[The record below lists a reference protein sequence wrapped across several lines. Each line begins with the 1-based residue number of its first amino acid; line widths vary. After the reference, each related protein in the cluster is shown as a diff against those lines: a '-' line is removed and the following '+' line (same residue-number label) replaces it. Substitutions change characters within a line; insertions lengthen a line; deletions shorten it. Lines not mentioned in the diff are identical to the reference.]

1 MLRGAGDGQN
11 LREHL
16 IATAE
21 RLISSRGTAA
31 LTVREIAREAG
42 VADGV
47 LYNYFDGKED
57 LLANAVAAHVRTIQ
71 AGLGDL
77 PRPGEGDLAENLRT
91 HVRYGIALHRALL
104 SFMAGLRPE
113 SEAVSRFTGLVGP
126 DTNWRDEL
134 LRYLHAERDLGRL
147 APDAPVEAAAAMIVG
162 VCHELVLT
170 LLLPDG
176 AHAGIFAAPPDAGD
190 VVAVILDG
198 MRPRR
203 ERSDAMNATRRFR
216 IAAIPAD
223 GVGKEVV
230 AAGRQVLDALA
241 AGTPTASSPSTGRD
255 FPWGCEYYEQTGRM
269 MDRRRPRDPEG
280 LRRHLLRRRRLAKRP
295 RPHQPVG
302 PAAEH
307 HARTST
313 SGPTSARSSS
323 SPASESPLRKAD
335 DTELDWVVVRENS
348 EGEYAGHRRPQPLR
362 PRPGQRGRPADRPV
376 HREGLR
382 ADHALRLRPGP
393 HPHA

>member
-11 LREHL
+11 LRDHL

-57 LLANAVAAHVRTIQ
+57 LLANALAAHVRTIE

-91 HVRYGIALHRALL
+91 HIRYGIALHRALL
-104 SFMAGLRPE
+104 SLVAGLRPE
-113 SEAVSRFTGLVGP
+113 PQVVSQFTGLVAP

-147 APDAPVEAAAAMIVG
+147 APGAPVDAAAAMIVG

-176 AHAGIFAAPPDAGD
+176 AHAGLFAAPPDAGN

-198 MRPRR
+198 MRP
-203 ERSDAMNATRRFR
+203 
-216 IAAIPAD
+216 
-223 GVGKEVV
+223 
-230 AAGRQVLDALA
+230 
-241 AGTPTASSPSTGRD
+241 GRD
-255 FPWGCEYYEQTGRM
+255 GKTR
-269 MDRRRPRDPEG
+269 
-280 LRRHLLRRRRLAKRP
+280 
-295 RPHQPVG
+295 
-302 PAAEH
+302 
-307 HARTST
+307 
-313 SGPTSARSSS
+313 
-323 SPASESPLRKAD
+323 
-335 DTELDWVVVRENS
+335 
-348 EGEYAGHRRPQPLR
+348 
-362 PRPGQRGRPADRPV
+362 
-376 HREGLR
+376 
-382 ADHALRLRPGP
+382 
-393 HPHA
+393 